1 MIGETLKA
9 LRKRE
14 GVTAKAIAET
24 LDILPDTYRSY
35 ETGRR
40 EPNLE
45 TLKAIADHFEVST
58 DYLLGRNVPP
68 PEYLTKSEKDLEA
81 CILEK
86 YKQLPE
92 SYRKKFL
99 QGVIEAVE
107 IQKREQVTQE
117 MVTEEK
123 TIQEAANDTEQISKE
138 MQVEVTTVQEVS
150 TVENAAEQNPVEA
163 VAEADEAQQ
172 VDVVQEEITQSTAQ
186 DQDSPKE
193 EQSESY
199 RVIARNPI
207 IPKNLVARNDE
218 NSKATLERLK
228 EAYEA
233 VTDIDEDYFN

>member
-68 PEYLTKSEKDLEA
+68 PEHLTKSEKDLEA

-99 QGVIEAVE
+99 QGVMEAVE

-117 MVTEEK
+117 MVTEERAM
-123 TIQEAANDTEQISKE
+123 QEAANDTEQPTGE
-138 MQVEVTTVQEVS
+138 E
-150 TVENAAEQNPVEA
+150 
-163 VAEADEAQQ
+163 QQ
-172 VDVVQEEITQSTAQ
+172 VDSAEQEEPTQPIVQEQTTQEATDATEQPTDEAHLITKE
-186 DQDSPKE
+186 QDSTKE
-193 EQSESY
+193 EHSQNNS
-199 RVIARNPI
+199 VISLNPI
-207 IPKNLVARNDE
+207 TETKMVARDGK
-218 NSKATLERLK
+218 NSNVTIKQFN
-228 EAYEA
+228 EAYESG
-233 VTDIDEDYFN
+233 TDIDEDYFNQV